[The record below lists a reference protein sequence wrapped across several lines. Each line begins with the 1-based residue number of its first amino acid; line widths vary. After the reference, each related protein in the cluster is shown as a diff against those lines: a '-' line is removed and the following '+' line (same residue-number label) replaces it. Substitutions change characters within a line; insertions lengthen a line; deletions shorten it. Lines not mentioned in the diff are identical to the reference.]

1 MRAPILFLAPAA
13 LLAAQEGPA
22 PWKAPIPPGFFL
34 KPEAVDLER
43 ALPAPPKR
51 GSVADEADL
60 EAVRQAQAFRGPEQ
74 EAWARF
80 VDQDTVWKAGE
91 LLGPWFTAANLPGTA
106 RFFWELAVDGHGLSE
121 VAKARYA
128 RPRPPQVDP
137 AIRPC
142 VPLPPNASYPSGH
155 SFQAWMRAEVLAD
168 LFPEH
173 QKALRERAHRAAWAR
188 ILGGVHYPTDDVG
201 GRLLALAFVAEL
213 RRLPAYQ
220 DALARCRKEMARS
233 REPRHSSDRSL
244 VVN

>member
-1 MRAPILFLAPAA
+1 MKVPALFLGAAA
-13 LLAAQEGPA
+13 LLSAQEGPA
-22 PWKAPIPPGFFL
+22 PWKAQIPPGFYL
-34 KPEAVDLER
+34 KPEAVDLGR
-43 ALPAPPKR
+43 ALPAPPSR
-51 GSVADEADL
+51 GSVADAADL
-60 EAVRQAQAFRGPEQ
+60 EAVRQAQAFRTPEQ

-80 VDQDTVWKAGE
+80 VDQDTVWKAGD

-106 RFFWELAVDGHGLSE
+106 RFFWELSVDGHGLSE
-121 VAKARYA
+121 AAKARHD
-128 RPRPPQVDP
+128 RPRPSQVDP
-137 AIRPC
+137 AIHPC

-213 RRLPAYQ
+213 RKLPAYQ
-220 DALARCRKEMARS
+220 DALVRCRREMARFGKAAS
-233 REPRHSSDRSL
+233 
-244 VVN
+244 